1 MTYTLANKA
10 DKHKLRLQSIGEVIG
25 TPAGE
30 IKKGDTLMWNFGGT
44 EIVTDIVRETDKM
57 LIINVLCD
65 NVLRNDV
72 LYVRKLL
79 KTRLVCILK

>member
-1 MTYTLANKA
+1 MRYTLANKA

-44 EIVTDIVRETDKM
+44 ELVTDIVRETDKM